1 MSTICRADT
10 RTGVARVRSRGLRID
25 RFVRTNNKVDK
36 LCRSLRNLAIV
47 NDGAIL
53 SFSGSQNDALDGSS
67 RFFLATLRRDFVDL
81 VRDSRFMRVSDAR
94 G

>member
-1 MSTICRADT
+1 MRFAIVEINSWSCD
-10 RTGVARVRSRGLRID
+10 VKRI
-25 RFVRTNNKVDK
+25 TPGKK